1 MKALFLFSFLLIC
14 HCSSAQ
20 TSTVAPNDT
29 CRKIDAYLTQLSREK
44 NFFFF
49 FLILKN
55 GKRIFSKGYGWAN
68 QETKTPFT
76 PETLA
81 SMGSITKAFTAAA
94 ILTLV
99 EQGKLNLDDPL
110 TKFFPSVPAEK
121 SGITIHQLLT
131 HSAGFREFLT
141 GDTGDYEKIETD
153 QYLARAFKEP
163 LAFVPGSKSIY
174 TNVGY
179 SLLGIIIEQISGQE
193 YEQYLKMAVL
203 KPMGIEGMGY
213 QFPPN
218 HPERIAVGYQLGKP
232 WGTHQTKFQLAGGG
246 PYWNLKANGGLE
258 ASLNDMEK
266 WITGISKHT
275 VLSPAMTAK
284 MFSPLVREEGY
295 EGRSFFGYG
304 CNVSQ
309 SRRNTKMID
318 NGGSNNIYFARLIR
332 LPEEGVVFYMVT
344 NESTMGTDKVLPNVT
359 QLYFLGAIQQDAMT
373 QRPRFEHPMSAKI
386 YELLSNNPVQSLG
399 EELTKQNLNV
409 EDDMILL
416 DVGQNLIQEGKSEK
430 ARILYEYYT
439 RSFPNIV
446 VAWNDLGDVYR
457 SLNREAE
464 ARKCYQQALILRPG
478 NPRAKAALGI
488 KD

>member
-1 MKALFLFSFLLIC
+1 MKALFFLSALIVFYGT
-14 HCSSAQ
+14 SAQ
-20 TSTVAPNDT
+20 TPTVAPNDT
-29 CRKIDAYLTQLSREK
+29 CRKIDAYLTQLSQEK
-44 NFFFF
+44 NFSGGL
-49 FLILKN
+49 LILKN
-55 GKRIFSKGYGWAN
+55 GKKIFSKGYGWAN
-68 QETKTPFT
+68 RQTQTPFT

-81 SMGSITKAFTAAA
+81 SMGSITKAFTASA

-99 EQGKLNLDDPL
+99 EQGKLSLDDPL
-110 TKFFPSVPAEK
+110 RKFFPTAPADK

-141 GDTGDYEKIETD
+141 GDAGDYEKVETRKF
-153 QYLARAFKEP
+153 LTRALKEL
-163 LAFVPGSKSIY
+163 LAFAPGSKAIY

-179 SLLGIIIEQISGQE
+179 SLLGIIIEQVSGQD
-193 YEQYLKMAVL
+193 YEQYLQKVL
-203 KPMGIEGMGY
+203 LVPMGIQEIGY
-213 QFPPN
+213 HYPPS
-218 HPERIAVGYQLGKP
+218 HPERIAVGYQMGKA
-232 WGTHQTKFQLAGGG
+232 WGTHQDKFAAAEGG
-246 PYWNLKANGGLE
+246 PFWNLKANGGLE

-266 WITGISKHT
+266 WIIGIGNHT
-275 VLSPAMTAK
+275 VLSPAMTDK
-284 MFSPLVREEGY
+284 MFSPLVKEEGY
-295 EGRSFFGYG
+295 DGRSYFGYG
-304 CNVSQ
+304 CNISQ

-344 NESTMGTDKVLPNVT
+344 NESSVGTDKVLPNVT

-373 QRPRFEHPMSAKI
+373 MGPRFEHPLSEKI
-386 YELLSNNPVQSLG
+386 YNLLSNNPVQSL
-399 EELTKQNLNV
+399 EEEMKKQGLHV

-416 DVGQNLIQEGKSEK
+416 DVGHNLIREGKAEK
-430 ARILYEYYT
+430 ARVLYEFYT

-464 ARKCYQQALILRPG
+464 AKRCYQQALVLRPN

-488 KD
+488 RD